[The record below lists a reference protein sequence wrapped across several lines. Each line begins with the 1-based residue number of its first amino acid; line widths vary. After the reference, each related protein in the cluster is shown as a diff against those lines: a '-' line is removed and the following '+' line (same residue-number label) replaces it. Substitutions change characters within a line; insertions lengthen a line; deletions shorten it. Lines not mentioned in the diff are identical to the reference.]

1 MKQIITLSIAF
12 LVLSCQGVK
21 IDSSPM
27 SGTINQGDEKTA
39 IVKKL
44 AQAYQDGNFD
54 IAKEYFTA
62 DGLHYFNN
70 IEYTAEQII
79 DGYNF
84 HSILYDDLKHVEPYI
99 TTMYYNNGDVF
110 TNHWSD
116 WSGKSKITG
125 KVQKNTFHCWWQWE
139 GDKIISTKCYLDPTE
154 LMEEIALYQ
163 AQNTETN

>member
-21 IDSSPM
+21 IDPSPM

-70 IEYTAEQII
+70 IEYTAEEII

-84 HSILYDDLKHVEPYI
+84 HSILFDDLKHIEPYI

-125 KVQKNTFHCWWQWE
+125 EVQKLSLIH
-139 GDKIISTKCYLDPTE
+139 I
-154 LMEEIALYQ
+154 
-163 AQNTETN
+163 